1 LNLDRFARF
10 TCRPIVTCMAHP
22 MCSLCSHPRRAEIDA
37 DLLGG
42 LSSAAVAK
50 KYGGQQTTFARHLR
64 NHLRPH
70 VHAIARAAGA
80 MFLPPTPQA
89 QAAALIPTVSAVL
102 ADLGHTV
109 ERLKAL
115 ADDAER
121 DGGLGMRAVSLRE
134 LRAGLTDTAK
144 LLAVLAPAAPA
155 GPEVVDHKA
164 MANALAA
171 AGVGERD
178 KLLHQLLPDG
188 D

>member
-1 LNLDRFARF
+1 
-10 TCRPIVTCMAHP
+10 MAHP
-22 MCSLCSHPRRAEIDA
+22 VCSLCSHPRRAEIDA

-42 LSSAAVAK
+42 LSTAAVAK

-64 NHLRPH
+64 NHLKPH
-70 VHAIARAAGA
+70 VHAIARAAGPV
-80 MFLPPTPQA
+80 FLPPTPQA
-89 QAAALIPTVSAVL
+89 QAAALIPTVGAVL

-109 ERLKAL
+109 ERLKTL

-155 GPEVVDHKA
+155 AARGRRPQGDGQRPCCRRHRRAREA
-164 MANALAA
+164 PAA
-171 AGVGERD
+171 APAQGLSCER
-178 KLLHQLLPDG
+178 QSPAG
-188 D
+188 R